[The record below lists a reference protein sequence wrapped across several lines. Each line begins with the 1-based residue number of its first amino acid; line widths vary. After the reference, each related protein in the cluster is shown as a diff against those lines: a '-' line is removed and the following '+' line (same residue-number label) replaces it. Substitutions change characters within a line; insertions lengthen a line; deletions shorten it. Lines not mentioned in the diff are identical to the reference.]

1 MAFYECVV
9 IARQDVATS
18 QVESLVADYTKILED
33 NGGRLAG
40 SEYWGLRTLAFRIKK
55 NRKGHYV
62 MLRLDA
68 PAPAVH
74 ELERQMRLSDDVIR
88 YLTVR
93 VEALEEGP
101 SIVMQARNS
110 RDERGD
116 RGDRG
121 GRGDRGDRGDRRGG
135 YGGGGGRDRDRDGG
149 RERRPR
155 EADDA
160 TPSANASA
168 NASEGAAE

>member
-1 MAFYECVV
+1 MNSQREYIMAFYECVV

-62 MLRLDA
+62 MLRIDG

-110 RDERGD
+110 RD
-116 RGDRG
+116 DRG
-121 GRGDRGDRGDRRGG
+121 GRGDKKNNSTARL
-135 YGGGGGRDRDRDGG
+135 
-149 RERRPR
+149 
-155 EADDA
+155 
-160 TPSANASA
+160 
-168 NASEGAAE
+168 